1 MEYIEKWLR
10 ELKEIKPLVTEEKPA
25 IEKLK
30 NIKAIIFDIYGTL
43 LISSSGDIDQAE
55 ISGNNLKIALQE
67 AGYAFTEAN
76 MDNNEKLTA
85 DLLSRFVKL
94 IHQHQH
100 EQRQNGSPFPEVDIR
115 KVWEDVVEYA
125 INSKMLIK
133 EKNADPVKLTF
144 IFELLSNRVWPM
156 PGMKEI
162 INYLT
167 KKGYPLGIVSNA
179 QFYTPVMMN
188 FFLSDEI
195 SGEENIRNFDADL
208 SVFSYKLL
216 IAKPDKKIFEPV
228 LKNLKSKFGIHPE
241 ESVFVG
247 NDMYKDIYT
256 ANASGMKTIFFAGDK
271 RSLRLR
277 KDQPEVDGL
286 KPDVIITELEQLKQI
301 F

>member
-10 ELKEIKPLVTEEKPA
+10 ELKEIKPLVTEEKPD
-25 IEKLK
+25 IKKLE

-43 LISSSGDIDQAE
+43 LVSASGDIEQAE
-55 ISGNNLKIALQE
+55 ISGNNLKTALKE
-67 AGYAFTEAN
+67 AGYVFTDAGMEN
-76 MDNNEKLTA
+76 DDKLTA
-85 DLLSRFVKL
+85 DLLARFVKL
-94 IHQHQH
+94 IHKHQDSH
-100 EQRQNGSPFPEVDIR
+100 RNNGKPFPEVDIR
-115 KVWEDVVEYA
+115 KVWEDLVDFA
-125 INSKMLIK
+125 LTQKILKI
-133 EKNADPVKLTF
+133 EKASDPVKLTF
-144 IFELLSNRVWPM
+144 IFELLSNQVWPM
-156 PGMKEI
+156 PGMKDI
-162 INYLT
+162 ISYLN

-188 FFLSDEI
+188 FFLSDKI
-195 SGEENIRNFDADL
+195 SSDENIRYFQPEL

-216 IAKPDKKIFEPV
+216 KAKPDKSIFDSV
-228 LKNLKSKFGIHPE
+228 LKNLESKYGIRPE

-277 KDQPEVDGL
+277 REQPEVEDL
-286 KPDVIITELEQLKQI
+286 KPDAVITELKQLKQI

>member
-10 ELKEIKPLVTEEKPA
+10 ELKEIIPLTTEEKPA
-25 IEKLK
+25 ISNPE

-43 LISSSGDIDQAE
+43 LVSASGDIEQAE
-55 ISGNNLKIALQE
+55 ISGNNLKTALRE
-67 AGYAFTEAN
+67 AGYAFSDPAIES
-76 MDNNEKLTA
+76 DDKLTA

-94 IHQHQH
+94 IHQHQETQH
-100 EQRQNGSPFPEVDIR
+100 QNGTPFPEVDIR
-115 KVWEDVVEYA
+115 KVWEDLVEYA
-125 INSKMLIK
+125 VKSKILVQ

-144 IFELLSNRVWPM
+144 IFELLSNQVWPM

-162 INYLT
+162 IGYLHD
-167 KKGYPLGIVSNA
+167 KGYPLGIVSNA

-188 FFLSDEI
+188 FFLTNKINMGEEI
-195 SGEENIRNFDADL
+195 SYFDPEL
-208 SVFSYKLL
+208 TVFSYKLL
-216 IAKPDKKIFEPV
+216 KAKPDKKIFEPV
-228 LKNLKSKFGIHPE
+228 LRNLRHKFGIRPE
-241 ESVFVG
+241 ESVFIG

-277 KDQPEVDGL
+277 KNQPEVKGL
-286 KPDVIITELEQLKQI
+286 KPDAVITELEQLKQI